1 MQKGKTLENYL
12 SYLVN
17 FINSHGGHA
26 HKNYALRTSSGQVV
40 SNHGEPFDFEF
51 FAQNKI
57 ICLDAKE
64 CSSEK
69 LNIKSFLSKANNAKQ
84 FENFK
89 NISRLNKFY
98 VCGFLIYFINNSH
111 TLDITKCLRFIEINY
126 FLNTLKD
133 GKKFFS
139 SDSGVPF
146 SPHGLIYLCVGEVK
160 GLSRLSDVWDFLPN
174 SKKEVIFY
182 DRLASKN
189 FSA

>member
-84 FENFK
+84 FETFK
-89 NISRLNKFY
+89 NINRLSDCY
-98 VCGFLIYFINNSH
+98 TCGFIIYFIKNSY
-111 TLDITKCLRFIEINY
+111 TLDISKCLRLIEINY

-139 SDSGVPF
+139 SDSGEPF
-146 SPHGLIYLCVGEVK
+146 QPQKLVAVCTKLDPRA
-160 GLSRLSDVWDFLPN
+160 LLDVWDFLPN